1 MSSNDNI
8 INKLLD
14 SAEGNIKNIH
24 DTAISQLKTKYQNLK
39 TDNKEK
45 IESNLS
51 NIINYHNN
59 LLELLRRKYSPK
71 SKEESK
77 KLPFTFAT
85 LTPAQKKQLQAPPLK
100 FADLSKEEKKDLQAP
115 PLKFADLTKEEK
127 KALRAPPLKFSDLT
141 KEEKKAL
148 MGPPGEP
155 LNGLMIDTDNVR
167 VRTKNLNP
175 MIEKTKDG
183 LNLYRGFDKKT
194 DSQIILGKDLLL
206 KNNNNNVFLAN
217 GDEVVIGNG
226 KKLTLNGKL
235 DKLKTT
241 SIESDEIKLGDSK
254 KIYLSSDS
262 DNNYISSK
270 DSVSELH
277 ATPKAGWKF
286 IKNNKGRRTEVVN
299 IKNNGD
305 EVPETTFTSDVN
317 VTGKTNV
324 NDLSSSKY
332 NLKDNSK
339 LKKGK
344 EMKGSMELKN
354 GNLSLESSKGLEI
367 SDSENK
373 VKFLGMTF
381 DNNKGY
387 LNILNSIFS
396 MNDIFKVK
404 TDSDVIHLQNKYDEN
419 IYDIP
424 IVRDTKFKASDIKTS
439 SVFPGAPMYNCL
451 QGHTKSICST
461 SKKNG
466 TREFVSLKLPVRK
479 VIAHIDIYNR
489 IDAFM
494 DKIKDVEIVVTDN
507 GSETFRM
514 KLGSVSD
521 YYHIS
526 VNAFGT
532 LITLQQTVPNKEIN
546 LRNVRV
552 FTRNII

>member
-1 MSSNDNI
+1 MSSNENI

-14 SAEGNIKNIH
+14 SAEDNIKNIH
-24 DTAISQLKTKYQNLK
+24 DTAISQLKTKYQNIK

-71 SKEESK
+71 ESKKGESK

-85 LTPAQKKQLQAPPLK
+85 LSPEQKKQ
-100 FADLSKEEKKDLQAP
+100 LQAP

-127 KALRAPPLKFSDLT
+127 KALQAPPLKFSDLT
-141 KEEKKAL
+141 KEQKKAISGPPGPP
-148 MGPPGEP
+148 GPPGEP

-183 LNLYRGFDKKT
+183 LNIYRGFDKVT

-235 DKLKTT
+235 DKLKTI

-254 KIYLSSDS
+254 KIYLSNDP

-305 EVPETTFTSDVN
+305 EVPETTFSSDVN
-317 VTGKTNV
+317 ITGKTNV

-332 NLKDNSK
+332 NLKDTTK

-354 GNLSLESSKGLEI
+354 GNLSLESSKGLEL
-367 SDSENK
+367 SDAENK

-387 LNILNSIFS
+387 LSILNSMFS
-396 MNDIFKVK
+396 MNDLFKIK
-404 TDSDVIHLQNKYDEN
+404 TEPNVIHLQNKYDEN

-439 SVFPGAPMYNCL
+439 SVFPGAPMFNCL
-451 QGHTKSICST
+451 QGHTRSICST

-466 TREFVSLKLPVRK
+466 TREYVSLKLPVRK

-494 DKIKDVEIVVTDN
+494 DKIKDVEIIVTDN

-521 YYHIS
+521 YYHVS

-546 LRNVRV
+546 LRNIRV